1 MTRLRLRYAKVGKVR
16 FTSHRDVARMWERA
30 LRRAEVP
37 VAYSVGFSPHPR
49 VSFGLALS
57 TGHEGLAEY
66 LDCELAAGAQP
77 DLAALPEVLTAAL
90 PAGVTCTA
98 VAVLAPGSASLQEVV
113 TSCSWEL
120 EVEGTTPAE
129 LAEAVAAFLDASR
142 VEVTRERKG
151 QAFLDDVRGDV
162 AELAVAGAT
171 PDGQAVLLT
180 ARLHTLGRALRPAE
194 LLTGLLPGRPVRLRR
209 ALRTHQWIDDG
220 APREVLPLAA
230 PIAPALEACA

>member
-1 MTRLRLRYAKVGKVR
+1 VRLRLRYAKVGKVR

-37 VAYSVGFSPHPR
+37 VAYSTGYSPRPR

-66 LDCELAAGAQP
+66 LDCELAPGVDV
-77 DLAALPEVLTAAL
+77 DLSALPGALSDAL
-90 PAGVTCTA
+90 PTGITCTA
-98 VAVLAPGSASLQEVV
+98 VAVLPPGSASLQEAV

-120 EVEGTTPAE
+120 EVEGTTPE
-129 LAEAVAAFLDASR
+129 GLAMAVEAFLASTR
-142 VEVTRERKG
+142 VEVARERKG
-151 QAFLDDVRGDV
+151 QSFVDDVRGDV
-162 AELAVAGAT
+162 ADLAV
-171 PDGQAVLLT
+171 DGCSDDGRAVVLK

-194 LLTGLLPGRPVRLRR
+194 LLTGLLPDQPVRLRR

-220 APREVLPLAA
+220 APRDVLPLAA
-230 PIAPALEACA
+230 PVAPAMEACA

>member
-1 MTRLRLRYAKVGKVR
+1 VRLRLRYAKVGKVR

-37 VAYSVGFSPHPR
+37 VAYSTGYSPRPR

-66 LDCELAAGAQP
+66 LDCELTPGAEV
-77 DLAALPEVLTAAL
+77 DLDALPAVLSAAL
-90 PAGVTCTA
+90 PAGITCTA
-98 VAVLAPGSASLQEVV
+98 VAVLPPGSASLQEVV

-120 EVEGTTPAE
+120 EVDGTSPEE
-129 LAEAVAAFLDASR
+129 LERAVVAFLEATR
-142 VEVTRERKG
+142 VEVARERKG
-151 QAFLDDVRGDV
+151 HVSVDDVRGDV
-162 AELAVAGAT
+162 AELAVAG
-171 PDGQAVLLT
+171 PSDDGQAVVLT
-180 ARLHTLGRALRPAE
+180 ARLHALGRALRPAE
-194 LLTGLLPGRPVRLRR
+194 LLAGLLPGHPVRLRR

-230 PIAPALEACA
+230 PVAPALEACA